1 MASTQFPARSNARL
15 SHAGAYTLNANV
27 PGCGI
32 VSTTIALVV
41 NVCRLTD
48 DSASV
53 ETELPAENQLLLSG
67 IEVYPNPFSE
77 KILVTWGELQVFSIR
92 MYDVQGQLI
101 ATQYP
106 EETHVAEFEGT
117 DLPSGVYMLHLQTS
131 AGPLTFRVIRM

>member
-1 MASTQFPARSNARL
+1 MASTQFPARSNAQL
-15 SHAGAYTLNANV
+15 SHAGVYTLNANV

-32 VSTTIALVV
+32 VSTTTTLVV
-41 NVCRLTD
+41 NVCRFTE

-77 KILVTWGELQVFSIR
+77 KILLTWGELQVFSIR

-101 ATQYP
+101 STQYP